1 MLLVK
6 ISYKALKISQDWSWL
21 VLQYHLIIFLPEG
34 YACMGIYYISWD
46 SGMHDG
52 LSAEMSKLYMPCL
65 SKQYVC
71 VCVCHVSVGS
81 SYMAHACFMLFEKK
95 RLYIVLGYVEVD
107 VKYHYNLHI
116 ETIRSKDPKDT

>member
-6 ISYKALKISQDWSWL
+6 ISYKTLKISQDWSWL

-34 YACMGIYYISWD
+34 YACMGLYYISWD

-71 VCVCHVSVGS
+71 VCVYAMFLLGHHTWHMHVSC
-81 SYMAHACFMLFEKK
+81 YLRKK
-95 RLYIVLGYVEVD
+95 KGCI
-107 VKYHYNLHI
+107 
-116 ETIRSKDPKDT
+116 